1 MARPKKDKNGNQ
13 KPDDNNKKESP
24 APIILSKNEKA
35 AVEELLRNAFTE
47 YSTKFEAKKIERV
60 ETVQKISGF
69 VSEFLSAFMI
79 IGYDM
84 KGRPINVI
92 HAGNQMD
99 ADALTAALN
108 KFLFNLNNMDE

>member
-1 MARPKKDKNGNQ
+1 MARPKKDKDENQ
-13 KPDDNNKKESP
+13 KPVDNDKKNP
-24 APIILSKNEKA
+24 LILSKNDKA
-35 AVEELLRNAFTE
+35 VVEELLRNALTE
-47 YSTKFEAKKIERV
+47 YSIKFETKKLERV

-84 KGRPINVI
+84 QGRPINVI

-108 KFLFNLNNMDE
+108 KFLFNLNTPDE